1 MVTETKEDVICVVAI
16 CKECREAVIFK
27 YIKNGIHIVTSGI
40 PVIATSGGPMNWG
53 KPNIEWCPCGSD
65 EPRFLCK
72 VSNEDIPGLEE
83 KCEKCEFKFVCASS
97 RIEVIY
103 EGEK

>member
-1 MVTETKEDVICVVAI
+1 VTEIKEDVICVVAI

-27 YIKNGIHIVTSGI
+27 YIKNGIHVDTSGL
-40 PVIATSGGPMNWG
+40 MNWG

-72 VSNEDIPGLEE
+72 VSNEDTPGLEE
-83 KCEKCEFKFVCASS
+83 KCKKCEFKFVCASS